1 MIFMMSSK
9 PNKQRSASFNADL
22 MGRRERVAAHL
33 SKELRSQ
40 YKRRSM
46 ALKRGD
52 EVKVIRG
59 EYAGKTGTITDINL
73 KGYKIL
79 VSGITLKRT
88 IGTEKQ
94 VPIEPSNVVITSMNL
109 EDNARQKIL
118 LRKVKEVK
126 VEKKAA
132 PAPTVE
138 AKPAEKTEA
147 PVAEKKPAAEKP
159 KTVKQTPAKTKKV
172 SD

>member
-1 MIFMMSSK
+1 MIFMMSIK
-9 PNKQRSASFNADL
+9 PNKQRSASFNATL
-22 MGRRERVAAHL
+22 MDRRESVAAHL
-33 SKELRSQ
+33 SKELRAQ

-46 ALKRGD
+46 ALKKGD
-52 EVKVIRG
+52 EVKIIRG
-59 EYAGKTGTITDINL
+59 EFAGKAGAVTAIDT

-79 VSGITLKRT
+79 VNGITLKRT

-109 EDNARQKIL
+109 DDVLRQKIL

-126 VEKKAA
+126 VEKKQA
-132 PAPTVE
+132 PAAE

-147 PVAEKKPAAEKP
+147 DATDKKPEAEKP
-159 KTVKQTPAKTKKV
+159 KTVKQAPAKTKKV
-172 SD
+172 KE